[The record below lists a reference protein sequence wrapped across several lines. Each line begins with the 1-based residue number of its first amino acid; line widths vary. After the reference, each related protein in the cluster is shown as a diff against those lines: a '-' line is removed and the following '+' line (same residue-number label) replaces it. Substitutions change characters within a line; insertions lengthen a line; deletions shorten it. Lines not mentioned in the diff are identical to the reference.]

1 MAERIV
7 KVDSKE
13 FYRPVHEKTIKNWED
28 IGKKYQY
35 TAQEDTESKQWDFF
49 RYQDDTYRF
58 NVTLRNLTRVLDER
72 YDTEYLTRE
81 WDISGKSEIGNEQPF
96 KKSTNLDTYKVPI
109 YENKVVATQGNQSL
123 KTVAGDVTSV
133 DVRYANPFTMENIL
147 EAFKDSQPVNNL
159 RYITLNVTTHLGKN
173 SLQIEKK
180 YFLAWLLAPIEFLIE
195 YNKTGNKALV
205 ELDIDNIPE
214 EYQDKI
220 TPQQIDTIKQI
231 IKESNIKLL
240 EQLEQR
246 QFNLE
251 KQEMETKG
259 IGNESPTKVTKVK
272 DQQTKEKEV
281 IVSKRDSY

>member
-173 SLQIEKK
+173 SLQIEKE
-180 YFLAWLLAPIEFLIE
+180 YFLAWLLAP
-195 YNKTGNKALV
+195 
-205 ELDIDNIPE
+205 
-214 EYQDKI
+214 
-220 TPQQIDTIKQI
+220 
-231 IKESNIKLL
+231 
-240 EQLEQR
+240 
-246 QFNLE
+246 
-251 KQEMETKG
+251 
-259 IGNESPTKVTKVK
+259 
-272 DQQTKEKEV
+272 
-281 IVSKRDSY
+281 